1 MKYNDSFAHS
11 DLAYEKRT
19 VLPSSD
25 KNWQRAHGIDYSE
38 SNIDGVRVATLEISS
53 DEGAELMGKPRGRY
67 VTVFCGRIRSYEED
81 AFEKAAKTIA
91 DCIRSLLLSLTEK
104 KEDICVLV
112 VGLGNRAMTADAIGP
127 ETTDRI
133 LVTRH
138 LKSADRELWSTLG
151 VYDVSAFAPGVLG
164 QTGIET
170 VELVKGASN
179 NVAPDVI
186 IAVDALAAR
195 SLETLASTVQ
205 LSNTGIEPGSGI
217 GNKRRAIDRAS
228 LGVPVLS
235 IGVPTVVDSSTLVY
249 DALKKA
255 GVEDIGDELTAVLE
269 NGRGFFVSPKDTDV
283 ICGEMASLLAKAI
296 DTALSH
302 AE

>member
-1 MKYNDSFAHS
+1 MDNDHFTRS

-25 KNWQRAHGIDYSE
+25 KDWQKDHGIDYSE
-38 SNIDGVRVATLEISS
+38 RTVRGVRVATLEIVN
-53 DEGAELMGKPRGRY
+53 DEGADLIGKPCGKY
-67 VTVFCGRIRSYEED
+67 VTVFCGKVRSYEED
-81 AFEKAAKTIA
+81 SFQKTAKTISES
-91 DCIRSLLLSLTEK
+91 IRSLILSMTEK
-104 KEDICVLV
+104 RNGISVLV
-112 VGLGNRAMTADAIGP
+112 VGLGNREMTADAIGP
-127 ETTDRI
+127 ATTDRI

-138 LKSADRELWSTLG
+138 LKSADGELWKSLK
-151 VYDVSAFAPGVLG
+151 VYEVSAFSPGVLG

-170 VELVKGASN
+170 VELVRGASGT
-179 NVAPDVI
+179 VHPDVI
-186 IAVDALAAR
+186 IVIDALAAR

-217 GNKRRAIDRAS
+217 GNRRLAIDRNS

-255 GVEDIGDELTAVLE
+255 GVDEISADLRDVLE
-269 NGRGFFVSPKDTDV
+269 SGRGFFVSPKDTDV
-283 ICGEMASLLAKAI
+283 ICDEMASLLAEAI
-296 DTALSH
+296 DMALSH